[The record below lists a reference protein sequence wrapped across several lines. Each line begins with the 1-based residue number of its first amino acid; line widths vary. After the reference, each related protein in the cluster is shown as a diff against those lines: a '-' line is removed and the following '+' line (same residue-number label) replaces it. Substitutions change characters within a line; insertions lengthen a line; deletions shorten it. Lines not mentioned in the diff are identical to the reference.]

1 MTKESVKKITT
12 ESLINQKKGHKV
24 LLWAL
29 IGLTIALLSFP
40 IYDMIKGK
48 GQEYEVIDFIMPLCT
63 IGGAVSVW
71 MEMNIINKELS
82 NIND

>member
-24 LLWAL
+24 LFGAL
-29 IGLTIALLSFP
+29 LGLTIALLSFP
-40 IYDMIKGK
+40 IYYMIK
-48 GQEYEVIDFIMPLCT
+48 GQEYELFDFVMPLCT

-71 MEMNIINKELS
+71 MEMSIINKELF
-82 NIND
+82 NRAL

>member
-1 MTKESVKKITT
+1 MTKESVEKITT
-12 ESLINQKKGHKV
+12 ESLIKHKSGQKV

-48 GQEYEVIDFIMPLCT
+48 GQYEVIDFIMPLCT

-71 MEMNIINKELS
+71 MEISLINKELS
-82 NIND
+82 NRNG